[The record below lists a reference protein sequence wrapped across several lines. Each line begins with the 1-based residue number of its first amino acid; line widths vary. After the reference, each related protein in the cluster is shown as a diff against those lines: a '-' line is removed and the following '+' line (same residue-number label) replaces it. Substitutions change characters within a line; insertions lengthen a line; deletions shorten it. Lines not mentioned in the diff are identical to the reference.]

1 MKKLLKIRP
10 SAIRASAISNATLL
24 RAGGLLCALCFV
36 FLCGCPAQTSCEI
49 VVSGPGS
56 LCNIRYTDNE
66 SVTHNLVV
74 QSDSE
79 IITIDDCDE
88 VLEVN
93 CS

>member
-1 MKKLLKIRP
+1 MKKLLKIR
-10 SAIRASAISNATLL
+10 ASAISRANLL

-36 FLCGCPAQTSCEI
+36 FLCGCPQNTVCEI
-49 VVSGPGS
+49 TVSGPGS

-66 SVTHNLVV
+66 GVTHNLVV

-93 CS
+93 CSS